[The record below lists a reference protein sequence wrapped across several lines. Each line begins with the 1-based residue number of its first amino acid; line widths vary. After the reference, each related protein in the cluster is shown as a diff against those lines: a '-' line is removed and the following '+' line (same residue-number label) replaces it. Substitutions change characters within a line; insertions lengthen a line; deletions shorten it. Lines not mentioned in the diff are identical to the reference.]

1 VTDYVTCTTV
11 IGGNNI
17 FAVTPIEVAGIN
29 VRSGDSI
36 HNKER
41 SIAALAIIAVLIV
54 IGVVVIMRKRKQ
66 RKR

>member
-36 HNKER
+36 HNKEELLLV
-41 SIAALAIIAVLIV
+41 AKKLKEALMTDERLPC
-54 IGVVVIMRKRKQ
+54 
-66 RKR
+66 